1 MGFLGINPFVK
12 KEKGFPGPHHLCGSV
27 LQADPILPDEI
38 GFCLLQFLIA
48 DAIFPEIVRD
58 SRNLAERF
66 FQVFRAER
74 KIDLEQSGIGE
85 YREIT
90 LHFITQPFLLAD
102 GLEEAGTHVFA
113 EDDVEELVSKT
124 TWVVSFY
131 TPKGKSQV
139 RLLLAL
145 IEVKSVPFGGGCDR
159 KKWHRLPR
167 REIGESGCD
176 DLIDCVVIDISRD
189 RYHRIATAVGPR
201 VKIGEVAF
209 FESVQTLLGS
219 SDRATERMI
228 FPPNRF
234 ADEIFEIL
242 SGLIPNHCDLLVNDE
257 FFRLDFL
264 RIEDWVAIEIRQ
276 NIKESLKSLRRPF
289 DLIGSVILDRKT
301 VNGSTE
307 ALDMTRDFLGGSG
320 RGSLKKH
327 VLDKMGHAVLFDPL
341 VPTPGVGPEAK
352 SNTRHV
358 RHRDGGETD
367 SVVEAVKSGG
377 GRHCRKD
384 QGQDGGELA
393 LCICVFHR
401 EKLYYSEKMTTAAT
415 LPSLPAF
422 QLLGR
427 PVELSQ
433 IEKELQALFMDESA
447 GAGSP
452 NAGGIARASLINLVL
467 YNENQEGLEQDAAV
481 LAEITSEAA
490 CRSLLIN
497 ADAHNLELSAQA
509 WVQAHC
515 QIDRNGEKSVCTEQI
530 SFFLTGN
537 SHGLL
542 RNVVLA
548 NLDSDLPLAFW
559 WRGEFSD
566 AFEEGLFSRIDRLL
580 FDSETWE
587 SPRNQFIRLIENQK
601 TDSTPF
607 VMHDFAFTRLNSI
620 RHAIANAFD
629 RPLVTHELSS
639 LSRVSL
645 RHAKG
650 YRMTALYLAAWIA
663 LKLGAKIEA
672 GQSTT
677 HSIVCLYSGTSSRS
691 GFVIEISELD
701 PERKGTIEVDFQL
714 QETRVEISRC
724 QSRDFIR
731 TLTHLAGSTLEDW
744 LPARRLNDA
753 ALVTDILNRA
763 GGNRK
768 LALLVPMVQELLALK
783 AT

>member
-1 MGFLGINPFVK
+1 MGVLGIDPFVK
-12 KEKGFPGPHHLCGSV
+12 KEERFPGPHHLGGSV

-48 DAIFPEIVRD
+48 DTILPEIVRD
-58 SRNLAERF
+58 SGNHAERL
-66 FQVFRAER
+66 FQIFRTER
-74 KIDLEQSGIGE
+74 EVNLEQSGVGKH
-85 YREIT
+85 REIT
-90 LHFITQPFLLAD
+90 LHFITQTFLLAD
-102 GLEEAGTHVFA
+102 GLEETGTHVFT
-113 EDDVEELVSKT
+113 EDHVEELVSKT
-124 TWVVSFY
+124 ARIIAFY
-131 TPKGKSQV
+131 TPKGKCEM

-145 IEVKSVPFGGGCDR
+145 VEVKSVSFGGGR
-159 KKWHRLPR
+159 NGEEWHRRAR
-167 REIGESGCD
+167 REVRKSCRD
-176 DLIDCVVIDISRD
+176 DVIDCVVIDVSRNRD
-189 RYHRIATAVGPR
+189 HRIATAVGSG
-201 VKIGEVAF
+201 VEIGKVAF
-209 FESVQTLLGS
+209 FESVQTLLRSG
-219 SDRATERMI
+219 DRAAEGMV

-242 SGLIPNHCDLLVNDE
+242 SGLIPNHCDFLVDDE
-257 FFRLDFL
+257 FFRLDFFG
-264 RIEDWVAIEIRQ
+264 IEDWVAIEISQ
-276 NIKESLKSLRRPF
+276 DIKESLESLGRPF

-301 VNGSTE
+301 VNGGSE
-307 ALDMTRDFLGGSG
+307 ALDVTRDFLGGSG
-320 RGSLKKH
+320 RGSLKEH
-327 VLDKMGHAVLFDPL
+327 VLDKMGHAVLFGAF

-367 SVVEAVKSGG
+367 SVVEAVESGG
-377 GRHCRKD
+377 GQHCRKD
-384 QGQDGGELA
+384 QGRGDRELA

-401 EKLYYSEKMTTAAT
+401 EKFYYSEKMTTAAP

-433 IEKELQALFMDESA
+433 IEKELQALFMDDSA
-447 GAGSP
+447 EDGSP

-467 YNENQEGLEQDAAV
+467 YNENQEGLEQDASV

-515 QIDRNGEKSVCTEQI
+515 QIDRNGQKSVCTEQI

-537 SHGLL
+537 SQGLL

-566 AFEEGLFSRIDRLL
+566 AFEEGLYSRINRLL

-629 RPLVTHELSS
+629 RPLVTRELRS
-639 LSRVSL
+639 LKRVAI
-645 RHAKG
+645 RYAKR
-650 YRMTALYLAAWIA
+650 YRMSALYLSAWVA

-672 GQSTT
+672 GQSVS
-677 HSIVCLYSGTSSRS
+677 HSIVCTYFGTTSRS
-691 GFVIEISELD
+691 GFVIEISELAPD
-701 PERKGTIEVDFQL
+701 RKGTVEVDFQL
-714 QETRVEISRC
+714 QESRVEISRC

-731 TLTHLAGSTLEDW
+731 ILTHLADSTLEDW
-744 LPARRLNDA
+744 LPVKRLNDA